1 MVGHVDPQRNLYT
14 CDNQYLKFVGEGT
27 FYGFLAR
34 QGSELFRD
42 DDFSSLYTTNNG
54 RMSVP
59 PSILAKALLLQSH
72 DRVSDAEAAE
82 RARFDIRWKVALGVG
97 IDDAPFVKSTLQSF
111 HARLVL
117 HQSEQAIFQ
126 RSIDAAKGSGLLK
139 SRKLKLALDTT
150 PIFGRG
156 AVKDTYNLLADGIRQ
171 LVRALAGLS
180 GQGPE
185 AWAREHDLSRYYGAS
200 IKGEAEID
208 WDNVAARQAFLE
220 GIVVDAERLLAVAER
235 VRAGYP
241 PAGAESGRIDEAA
254 SLLRQLLAQDVERT
268 TEGQA
273 VLKDGVAKDRV
284 PSVTD
289 PEMRHGRK
297 SASGKFTGHKGAIA
311 VDTESG
317 VITAADVLPGNA
329 PDNSDALALV
339 EETSRNTGCEVAKV
353 IGDCAYGDGATR
365 RAFKEHG
372 CELVVKVPRGGRPG
386 HFAKGDFKIDLE
398 QDAVT
403 CPAGHTTRKWQWKRV
418 RTGPR
423 GERVAVKQYEFAAE
437 QCRGCAHYRQCAS
450 SKRGKGRS
458 VTLHPEEGL
467 MQAARAYQ
475 ETAAFREDTK
485 LRQTAEHRLARLVQ
499 LGIRQARYFGRAKTK
514 WQLLLAAAVAN
525 LVLVATWESTTGTSP
540 GLGAASFS
548 LLLQLTFL
556 LFLVPSL
563 IGEVKRRQHLTL
575 TAPARSYTP
584 QRPVSGQTPRHQ
596 GREEATESTNT
607 AIQMLTS
614 NAIWIY

>member
-1 MVGHVDPQRNLYT
+1 LVGHVDPQRNLYT
-14 CDNQYLKFVGEGT
+14 CDNQYLKFVGEDT

-42 DDFSSLYTTNNG
+42 DDFVSLYTQNNG

-72 DRVSDAEAAE
+72 DRVSDEEAAD
-82 RARFDIRWKVALGVG
+82 RARFDIRWKVALGIG

-117 HQSEQAIFQ
+117 HQAEQVLFQ

-180 GQGPE
+180 GQAPE
-185 AWAREHDLSRYYGAS
+185 TWAHEHDLSRYYGTS

-208 WDNVAARQAFLE
+208 WDNAAARQAFLD

-241 PAGAESGRIDEAA
+241 GDSAESGRIDEAA
-254 SLLRQLLAQDVERT
+254 GLLKQLLAQDVERT
-268 TEGQA
+268 TDGRA
-273 VLKDGVAKDRV
+273 ALKAGVTPDRI
-284 PSVTD
+284 PSATD

-317 VITAADVLPGNA
+317 VITAADVLPGNS
-329 PDNSDALALV
+329 PDNTDALELV
-339 EETSRNTGCEVAKV
+339 QETSRNTGCEVAKV

-365 RAFKEHG
+365 RQFKEHG
-372 CELVVKVPRGGRPG
+372 CELVVKVPRGGKPG
-386 HFAKGDFKIDLE
+386 YYAKGDFKIDLE
-398 QDAVT
+398 HDCVT
-403 CPAGHTTRKWQWKRV
+403 CPAGQTTRKWKLKKV
-418 RTGPR
+418 RR
-423 GERVAVKQYEFAAE
+423 GVLGECVAVKQFEFAAE

-450 SKRGKGRS
+450 GKRGKGRS
-458 VTLHPEEGL
+458 VVLHPEEGL
-467 MQAARAYQ
+467 LQEARAYQ
-475 ETAAFREDTK
+475 ETQAFREDTK
-485 LRQTAEHRLARLVQ
+485 LRQTVEHRLARLVQ
-499 LGIRQARYFGRAKTK
+499 LGIRQARYFGRVKTK

-525 LVLVATWESTTGTSP
+525 LVLVAAWASTTGTSLGP
-540 GLGAASFS
+540 GAASFR

-556 LFLVPSL
+556 LFLMPSL
-563 IGEVKRRQHLTL
+563 IGEVKRRHHQSPTRQF
-575 TAPARSYTP
+575 AVAC
-584 QRPVSGQTPRHQ
+584 PR
-596 GREEATESTNT
+596 
-607 AIQMLTS
+607 
-614 NAIWIY
+614 

>member
-1 MVGHVDPQRNLYT
+1 LVGHVDPQRNLYT
-14 CDNQYLKFVGEGT
+14 CDNQYLEFVGEDT

-42 DDFSSLYTTNNG
+42 DDFVSLYTQNNG

-72 DRVSDAEAAE
+72 DRVSDEEAAD
-82 RARFDIRWKVALGVG
+82 RARFDIRWKVALGIGV
-97 IDDAPFVKSTLQSF
+97 DDAPFVKSTLQAF
-111 HARLVL
+111 HGRLVL
-117 HQSEQAIFQ
+117 HKAEQAIFQ

-171 LVRALAGLS
+171 LVRALAVLS
-180 GQGPE
+180 GQTPE
-185 AWAREHDLSRYYGAS
+185 AWAREHDLSRYYGTS

-208 WDNVAARQAFLE
+208 WDNAAARQAFLD

-241 PAGAESGRIDEAA
+241 ADSAESVRIDDAA

-284 PSVTD
+284 PSVSD
-289 PEMRHGRK
+289 PQMRHGRK

-329 PDNSDALALV
+329 PDNTDALELV
-339 EETSRNTGCEVAKV
+339 QETSRNTGCEVAKV

-365 RAFKEHG
+365 REFKEHG
-372 CELVVKVPRGGRPG
+372 CELVVKVPRGGKPG
-386 HFAKGDFKIDLE
+386 YYAKGDFKIDLKH
-398 QDAVT
+398 DCVT
-403 CPAGHTTRKWQWKRV
+403 CPAGQTTRKWKLKKV
-418 RTGPR
+418 RRGVR
-423 GERVAVKQYEFAAE
+423 GECVAVKQFEFAAE
-437 QCRGCAHYRQCAS
+437 QCRGCVHYRQCVS
-450 SKRGKGRS
+450 SKLGKGRS
-458 VTLHPEEGL
+458 VVLHPEEGL
-467 MQAARAYQ
+467 LQEARAYQ
-475 ETAAFREDTK
+475 ETQAFREDTK
-485 LRQTAEHRLARLVQ
+485 LRQKAEHRLARLVQ
-499 LGIRQARYFGRAKTK
+499 LGIRQARYFGRVKTK

-525 LVLVATWESTTGTSP
+525 LVLVAAWESTTGTSP

-563 IGEVKRRQHLTL
+563 FGEVKRRQHLTL
-575 TAPARSYTP
+575 IAQARSCVP
-584 QRPVSGQTPRHQ
+584 QMTGFRPDF
-596 GREEATESTNT
+596 
-607 AIQMLTS
+607 
-614 NAIWIY
+614 

>member
-14 CDNQYLKFVGEGT
+14 CDNQYLKFVGEDT

-34 QGSELFRD
+34 QRPELFRD
-42 DDFSSLYTTNNG
+42 DDFVSLYTQNNG
-54 RMSVP
+54 RTSVP

-72 DRVSDAEAAE
+72 DRVSDEEAAD
-82 RARFDIRWKVALGVG
+82 RARFDIRWKVALGIG
-97 IDDAPFVKSTLQSF
+97 IDDAPFVKSTLQAF
-111 HARLVL
+111 RARLVL
-117 HQSEQAIFQ
+117 HQAEQAIFQ
-126 RSIDAAKGSGLLK
+126 RSIDAAKGSGLLA
-139 SRKLKLALDTT
+139 SRKLKVALDTT

-180 GQGPE
+180 GQAPE
-185 AWAREHDLSRYYGAS
+185 EWAREHDLSRYYGTS

-208 WDNVAARQAFLE
+208 WDNAAARQAFLD

-241 PAGAESGRIDEAA
+241 PDSAESGRIDEAA
-254 SLLRQLLAQDVERT
+254 RLLRQLLVQDVERT
-268 TEGQA
+268 TEGRA
-273 VLKDGVAKDRV
+273 VLKEGVARDRV

-297 SASGKFTGHKGAIA
+297 SASRKFTGHKGAIA

-317 VITAADVLPGNA
+317 VITAADVLAGNA
-329 PDNSDALALV
+329 SDNTDALALV
-339 EETSRNTGCEVAKV
+339 EETRRNTGCEVAKV

-365 RAFKEHG
+365 RAFKEQG

-386 HFAKGDFKIDLE
+386 YFAKGDFQIDLE

-403 CPAGHTTRKWQWKRV
+403 CPAGQTTRKWKLKRV
-418 RTGPR
+418 RTGTR
-423 GERVAVKQYEFAAE
+423 GERVTVKQFEFAAE
-437 QCRGCAHYRQCAS
+437 QCRGCVHYRQCVS
-450 SKRGKGRS
+450 SKLGKGRS
-458 VTLHPEEGL
+458 VTLHPEEEL
-467 MQAARAYQ
+467 MQEARAYQ

-485 LRQTAEHRLARLVQ
+485 LRQTVEHRLARLVQ
-499 LGIRQARYFGRAKTK
+499 LGIRQARYFGRVKTK

-525 LVLVATWESTTGTSP
+525 LVLVAAWELATGTSP
-540 GLGAASFS
+540 GLGTSSFS

-556 LFLVPSL
+556 LLLVPSL
-563 IGEVKRRQHLTL
+563 IGKVKRRQCLL
-575 TAPARSYTP
+575 FPAPVRSRVP
-584 QRPVSGQTPRHQ
+584 QTPGFRPDF
-596 GREEATESTNT
+596 
-607 AIQMLTS
+607 
-614 NAIWIY
+614 

>member
-1 MVGHVDPQRNLYT
+1 LVGHVDPQRNLYT
-14 CDNQYLKFVGEGT
+14 CDNQYLKFVGEDT

-34 QGSELFRD
+34 HEPELFRD
-42 DDFSSLYTTNNG
+42 DDFSSLYTMNNG
-54 RMSVP
+54 RTSVP

-72 DRVSDAEAAE
+72 DRVSDEEAAD
-82 RARFDIRWKVALGVG
+82 RARFDIRWKVALGIG

-117 HQSEQAIFQ
+117 HQKEQAIFQ
-126 RSIDAAKGSGLLK
+126 RSIDAAKGSGLLA
-139 SRKLKLALDTT
+139 SRKLKVALDTT
-150 PIFGRG
+150 PIFGKG

-171 LVRALAGLS
+171 LVRTLALLS
-180 GQGPE
+180 GQAPE
-185 AWAREHDLSRYYGAS
+185 AWAREHDLSRYYGTS

-208 WDNVAARQAFLE
+208 WDNKAARQAFLD
-220 GIVVDAERLLAVAER
+220 GIVVDAERLLKEAER
-235 VRAGYP
+235 VRAECQP
-241 PAGAESGRIDEAA
+241 DSAESVRIDEAA
-254 SLLRQLLAQDVERT
+254 GLLKQLLAQDVERN
-268 TEGQA
+268 TEGQT

-329 PDNSDALALV
+329 PDNSDAMTLV

-365 RAFKEHG
+365 REFKKRG

-386 HFAKGDFKIDLE
+386 YFAKGDFKIDLE
-398 QDAVT
+398 HDCVT
-403 CPAGHTTRKWQWKRV
+403 CPAGQTTRKWQWKRV
-418 RTGPR
+418 RTGAR
-423 GERVAVKQYEFAAE
+423 GECVAVKQFEFAAE
-437 QCRGCAHYRQCAS
+437 QCRGCVHYRQCVQ
-450 SKRGKGRS
+450 SKLGKGRS
-458 VTLHPEEGL
+458 VVLHPEEGL
-467 MQAARAYQ
+467 LQEARAYQ
-475 ETAAFREDTK
+475 ETAAFREDTR
-485 LRQTAEHRLARLVQ
+485 LRQTVEHRLARLVQ

-525 LVLVATWESTTGTSP
+525 LVLVAAWASATGTSP
-540 GLGAASFS
+540 GPGAASFS

-556 LFLVPSL
+556 LLLVPSL
-563 IGEVKRRQHLTL
+563 IGEVKRQQHLVF
-575 TAPARSYTP
+575 PASDRGRVP
-584 QRPVSGQTPRHQ
+584 QMTGFRPDF
-596 GREEATESTNT
+596 
-607 AIQMLTS
+607 
-614 NAIWIY
+614 